1 MIGKLNTAVIILF
14 SAWISFWTSWVWAS
28 DTMLMFVGED
38 LEMLSIASRKEEAAW
53 SAPAIVDVITR
64 QAFESNNAFT
74 LSQALEGTPGFHINQ
89 TERSSTYYLRGVP
102 NSALT
107 LFDTVPMGSGVV
119 KSENYMDYETSLAAV
134 KRIEVIRGGSSV
146 LWGPDAF
153 AGVINLVPL
162 TGKDVKGFQSG
173 LNLSSGDNSG
183 EVYLNYGCEKDRWSG
198 FASVSGRFA
207 EDDGPET
214 NIVRF
219 WNDGIVSPNDDI
231 VPTPPE
237 DRYGRKNADDSH
249 FVNFY
254 GSVTYQNW
262 LSLSLRLSDS
272 LNAYTVSDWY
282 DDFTWEEQ
290 AASTRHMVKL
300 EAVKSIDQDSG
311 VRFTG
316 YLSGIS
322 LDYTIIDNTLDR
334 KESSLFSEVIYDRS
348 FFLSKSLLTTGISL
362 RSDRYDRVPVWD
374 GFFPVYLTDENLD
387 FLPNSA
393 QYDFSNDLFSVFGQY
408 RHKFNLVEIWAGAR
422 YDNHSA
428 YEDEV
433 SYTAGFGWNIDKFI
447 LKGIFGTGYRTPFA
461 GQMVEASKLGQESYL
476 GPEKI
481 STLNLG
487 LDKITTLNLGFS
499 WKHMGTRA
507 AVTLFR
513 NEIENHVIENG
524 YAGAGL
530 SSPNSQDIYGLEL
543 EVEHQF
549 LPNLTLC
556 ANLTLLNNSGTDE
569 TYYYNDYTYI
579 DRDDGDIIKH
589 YVELSHAYETGPDI
603 MGTVKALW
611 DINRNLSLV
620 PELRYFGSQSI
631 YFPVQDETQPYGDA
645 WVMDVKS
652 CGDAWVMDVNLRIR
666 NYFPFDVNLFVKNL
680 FDNQYK
686 TPGLYSVTR
695 DSGVTAGITLRYSW

>member
-1 MIGKLNTAVIILF
+1 MIGKFKTAVIILF
-14 SAWISFWTSWVWAS
+14 SAWIFFGTSWVWAS
-28 DTMLMFVGED
+28 NTMLMFVGED

-64 QAFESNNAFT
+64 QEFESSNAFT

-89 TERSSTYYLRGVP
+89 TERSSTYYLRGVS

-107 LFDTVPMGSGVV
+107 LFDTVPMGSSVV

-153 AGVINLVPL
+153 AGVVNLVPL
-162 TGKDVKGFQSG
+162 TGKDVNGFQSG
-173 LNLSSGDNSG
+173 LNLSSGDSAG

-219 WNDGIVSPNDDI
+219 WNDGSEPA
-231 VPTPPE
+231 PPE
-237 DRYGRKNADDSH
+237 DRYGTKNADDSH

-254 GSVTYQNW
+254 GSMTYENW
-262 LSLSLRLSDS
+262 LTLSLRLSDS
-272 LNAYTVSDWY
+272 LNAYTASDWD

-290 AASTRHMVKL
+290 AASTRHTVKL

-316 YLSGIS
+316 YLSGKS

-334 KESSLFSEVIYDRS
+334 KESSLFAELIYDRS

-362 RSDRYDRVPVWD
+362 KSDQYDRISVWD
-374 GFFPVYLTDENLD
+374 GFFPTYFTDENLD
-387 FLPNSA
+387 FLPHIT
-393 QYDFSNDLFSVFGQY
+393 QYDFSNDLFSIFGQY

-422 YDNHSA
+422 YDNHRV
-428 YEDEV
+428 YEDKI
-433 SYTAGFGWNIDKFI
+433 SYNAGFAWNIDNLI
-447 LKGIFGTGYRTPFA
+447 IKGIFSTGYRTPFA
-461 GQMVEASKLGQESYL
+461 RQLVETSD
-476 GPEKI
+476 
-481 STLNLG
+481 LG
-487 LDKITTLNLGFS
+487 LEKITTLNLGLS

-507 AVTLFR
+507 TATLFR
-513 NEIENHVIENG
+513 NAIEKHRIEDP
-524 YAGAGL
+524 YAAGVGEP
-530 SSPNSQDIYGLEL
+530 SPNSQDIYGLEL

-549 LPNLTLC
+549 FQNLALC
-556 ANLTLLNNSGTDE
+556 ANLTLLDNSGTDE
-569 TYYYNDYTYI
+569 VYYYYADSAV
-579 DRDDGDIIKH
+579 DGDAFPFDK
-589 YVELSHAYETGPDI
+589 LSSHAYETGPNI
-603 MGTVKALW
+603 IGTVKAVW
-611 DINRNLSLV
+611 DINRNLSFV

-631 YFPVQDETQPYGDA
+631 YSPVEEETLSCQDA
-645 WVMDVKS
+645 WVMDI
-652 CGDAWVMDVNLRIR
+652 NLRIK
-666 NYFPFDVNLFVKNL
+666 NYFPFDINLFVKNL
-680 FDNQYK
+680 FDNTYK

-695 DSGVTAGITLRYSW
+695 NPGFTAGVTLRYSW

>member
-153 AGVINLVPL
+153 AGVVNLVPL
-162 TGKDVKGFQSG
+162 TGKDVHGFQSG
-173 LNLSSGDNSG
+173 LNLSSGDSSG

-219 WNDGIVSPNDDI
+219 WNDGSK
-231 VPTPPE
+231 PTPPE
-237 DRYGRKNADDSH
+237 DRYGRKNVDDSH

-254 GSVTYQNW
+254 GSVTYENW
-262 LSLSLRLSDS
+262 LTLSLRLSDS
-272 LNAYTVSDWY
+272 LNAYTVSDWD

-290 AASTRHMVKL
+290 AASTRHIVKL

-322 LDYTIIDNTLDR
+322 FDYTIIDNTLDR
-334 KESSLFSEVIYDRS
+334 EESSLFAELIYDRS
-348 FFLSKSLLTTGISL
+348 FFLSKSLLTTGVSL
-362 RSDRYDRVPVWD
+362 KSDQYDRVPVWD
-374 GFFPVYLTDENLD
+374 NYFPSYLTDENED
-387 FLPNSA
+387 SLPTISE
-393 QYDFSNDLFSVFGQY
+393 YDFSNDLFSVFGQY

-422 YDNHSA
+422 YDNHKT
-428 YEDEV
+428 YEDEI
-433 SYTAGFGWNIDKFI
+433 SYTAGFAWNIDKFI

-461 GQMVEASKLGQESYL
+461 SQLAEEFV
-476 GPEKI
+476 P
-481 STLNLG
+481 G
-487 LDKITTLNLGFS
+487 LEKITTLNFGLS

-507 AVTLFR
+507 AATLFR
-513 NEIENHVIENG
+513 NEIENHVIEDR

-530 SSPNSQDIYGLEL
+530 SSPNSQDLYGLEL

-549 LPNLTLC
+549 FQNLTLC

-569 TYYYNDYTYI
+569 TYYYHFYDFDPIGGNPI
-579 DRDDGDIIKH
+579 DE
-589 YVELSHAYETGPDI
+589 YLELSHPYESGPDI
-603 MGTVKALW
+603 MGTVGVMW
-611 DINRNLSLV
+611 EINQNLSLM
-620 PELRYFGSQSI
+620 PKLRYFGSQALYS
-631 YFPVQDETQPYGDA
+631 PVEDETL
-645 WVMDVKS
+645 S
-652 CGDAWVMDVNLRIR
+652 CSDAWVMDVNLQIR

-680 FDNQYK
+680 FDNTYK

-695 DSGVTAGITLRYSW
+695 NPGFTAGVTLRYSW

>member
-1 MIGKLNTAVIILF
+1 MIGKFKTAIIILF
-14 SAWISFWTSWVWAS
+14 SAWIFFGTSWVWAS
-28 DTMLMFVGED
+28 NTMLMFVGED

-64 QAFESNNAFT
+64 QEFESSNAFT

-89 TERSSTYYLRGVP
+89 TEKSSTYYLRGVS

-107 LFDTVPMGSGVV
+107 LFDTVPMGSSVV

-153 AGVINLVPL
+153 AGVVNLVPL
-162 TGKDVKGFQSG
+162 TGKDVNGFQSG
-173 LNLSSGDNSG
+173 INLSSGDSAG

-219 WNDGIVSPNDDI
+219 WNDGSK
-231 VPTPPE
+231 PTPLE
-237 DRYGRKNADDSH
+237 DRYGEKNADDSH

-254 GSVTYQNW
+254 GSMTYENW
-262 LSLSLRLSDS
+262 LTLSLRLSDS
-272 LNAYTVSDWY
+272 LNAYTASDWD

-290 AASTRHMVKL
+290 AASTRHTVKL
-300 EAVKSIDQDSG
+300 EAVKCIDQDSG

-316 YLSGIS
+316 YLSGKS

-334 KESSLFSEVIYDRS
+334 KESSLFAELIYDRS
-348 FFLSKSLLTTGISL
+348 FFLSKSLLTTGVSL
-362 RSDRYDRVPVWD
+362 RSDQYDRVPVWNA
-374 GFFPVYLTDENLD
+374 FFPTFLTDDNLEH
-387 FLPNSA
+387 LPEIS

-408 RHKFNLVEIWAGAR
+408 RHKFNGLEIWAGAR

-428 YEDEV
+428 YEDEI
-433 SYTAGFGWNIDKFI
+433 SYTTGFAWNIDKFI

-461 GQMVEASKLGQESYL
+461 SQLVQESD
-476 GPEKI
+476 PRFEKI
-481 STLNLG
+481 ITWDSDLE
-487 LDKITTLNLGFS
+487 KITTLNLGLS
-499 WKHMGTRA
+499 WKYMGTRA
-507 AVTLFR
+507 AATLFR
-513 NEIENHVIENG
+513 SAIENHVIENQ
-524 YAGAGL
+524 YAGYGL

-543 EVEHQF
+543 EVEHQ
-549 LPNLTLC
+549 LLQNLTLC

-569 TYYYNDYTYI
+569 IYYYPHSNVNIFVKEGNEYS
-579 DRDDGDIIKH
+579 K
-589 YVELSHAYETGPDI
+589 LSYAYKTGPDI
-603 MGTVKALW
+603 MGTVKAVW

-620 PELRYFGSQSI
+620 PELRYFGSQTI
-631 YFPVQDETQPYGDA
+631 YFPVEDETL
-645 WVMDVKS
+645 S
-652 CGDAWVMDVNLRIR
+652 CQDAWVMDVNLRIR
-666 NYFPFDVNLFVKNL
+666 NYFPFDVNLFIKNL
-680 FDNQYK
+680 FDNKYK

-695 DSGVTAGITLRYSW
+695 NPGFTAGVTLRYSW

>member
-153 AGVINLVPL
+153 AGVVNLVPL
-162 TGKDVKGFQSG
+162 TGKDVHGFQSG
-173 LNLSSGDNSG
+173 LNLSSGDSSG

-219 WNDGIVSPNDDI
+219 WNDGSK
-231 VPTPPE
+231 PTPPE
-237 DRYGRKNADDSH
+237 DRYGRKNVDDSH

-254 GSVTYQNW
+254 GSVTYENW
-262 LSLSLRLSDS
+262 LTLSLRLSDS
-272 LNAYTVSDWY
+272 LNAYTVSDWD

-316 YLSGIS
+316 YLSGKS
-322 LDYTIIDNTLDR
+322 LDYTIIDSTLDR
-334 KESSLFSEVIYDRS
+334 KESSIFAEVIYDRS

-362 RSDRYDRVPVWD
+362 RSDQYDRVPVWRE
-374 GFFPVYLTDENLD
+374 FFPSYFTDEDYDKD
-387 FLPNSA
+387 FDLPLIE
-393 QYDFSNDLFSVFGQY
+393 QHDFSNDLFSFFGQY
-408 RHKFNLVEIWAGAR
+408 RHKFNRVEIWAGAR
-422 YDNHSA
+422 YDNHRV
-428 YEDEV
+428 YEDKI
-433 SYTAGFGWNIDKFI
+433 SYNTGFAWNIDKFI
-447 LKGIFGTGYRTPFA
+447 LKGILGTGYRTPFA
-461 GQMVEASKLGQESYL
+461 GQMLQQSYQEGEYQRL
-476 GPEKI
+476 EKI

-487 LDKITTLNLGFS
+487 LEKISTLNLGLS

-507 AVTLFR
+507 AATLFI
-513 NEIENHVIENG
+513 NAIENHVIENRYAG
-524 YAGAGL
+524 YAL
-530 SSPNSQDIYGLEL
+530 PSPNSQDIYGLEL

-549 LPNLTLC
+549 FQNFTLC

-569 TYYYNDYTYI
+569 IYYYNDYNIYDPEGNLI
-579 DRDDGDIIKH
+579 EYH
-589 YVELSHAYETGPDI
+589 YSELLYTYETGPDI
-603 MGTVKALW
+603 MGTVKAVW

-620 PELRYFGSQSI
+620 PELRYFSSQSM
-631 YFPVQDETQPYGDA
+631 YSPVEEETL
-645 WVMDVKS
+645 S
-652 CGDAWVMDVNLRIR
+652 CGQAWVMDVNLQIR

-680 FDNQYK
+680 FDNTYK
-686 TPGLYSVTR
+686 TPGLYSVTQNPGFTA
-695 DSGVTAGITLRYSW
+695 GVTFRYSW